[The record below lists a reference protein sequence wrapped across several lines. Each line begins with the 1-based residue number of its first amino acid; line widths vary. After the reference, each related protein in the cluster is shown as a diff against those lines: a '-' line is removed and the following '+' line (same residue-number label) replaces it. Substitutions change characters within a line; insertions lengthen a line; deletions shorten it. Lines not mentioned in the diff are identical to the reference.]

1 MFTNYLKIAW
11 RNLAKH
17 KMFSLIN
24 IFGLAIGMAVCLL
37 ILQYVSFKLSYDQFN
52 ENAADI
58 YRVVNDRYQQGN
70 LIQHGTITYSGV
82 GKALN
87 DDYDDVIANAR
98 IATFGQTIL
107 SNGDKKIEDEH
118 VFFGENIF
126 FQMFDYPITAGS
138 RKEMLKEPFTLAISE
153 TLAKKIFDLPRNNF
167 EDIIGKAI
175 VLNRDSMPYR
185 VDAVFKDVPENSHLD
200 FCMVISYPTIMHFWK
215 ESNYDFTQ
223 SDFWHYVQLKPGT
236 DYRKIN
242 AGMAVFS
249 QKHFQGNKIS
259 GSDEKFYLQPLS
271 NAHLYSDFEYEIGRT
286 GSSTAVWGLLTIAI
300 FIIVI
305 GWVNYINLATARS
318 AERAREIGIL
328 KVVGVLLNQ
337 LIAQFLF
344 ESILVNLIALA
355 LAVLFV
361 YLLQGGLNK
370 LLEQQLSM
378 AYIFS
383 KGMKGYSILIGL
395 IALIITG
402 MLLSGFY
409 PAFVLSSFRP
419 IQVLKGQFSSGTKGI
434 LLRKVLVIS
443 QFCITAILIAG
454 AIIVTKQL
462 NFLNKTNLGFD
473 MEQVLVVKQPML
485 TGYDST
491 FINKIT
497 ILKEEFKT
505 ISAVEAAATSGN
517 VFGNELGRSFNVR
530 QADSASNNQFT
541 VRVMQTDYDFVPL
554 YKMKIIAGRP
564 FSSSD
569 HDPDGSKL
577 KNTLINRSAAKLLG
591 FASPEAAIGKD
602 ILRGTRRW
610 TVIGVLEDVHQKSLR
625 YPMEPTV
632 FIPSFGTYNDISLRL
647 KTTQN
652 LPGTISAIKAKYD
665 AMFPGN
671 HFDYFF
677 LNDHFN
683 WQYKNDQL
691 FGKVFNIFAGIAIFV
706 ACLGLFGLVLFATV
720 KRTKEIGVRKV
731 LGASV
736 SDILLLLS
744 KDFAKLVVV
753 AIVLAIPLSWYIMN
767 RWLQDFSYRTAI
779 SWWIFP
785 LCALLALGIAMATI
799 VVQSI
804 RAANSNPVKSLRTE

>member
-1 MFTNYLKIAW
+1 MFTNYIKIAF

-24 IFGLAIGMAVCLL
+24 IFGLAIGMTVCLL

-52 ENAADI
+52 QNAKDI

-82 GKALN
+82 GKAMN

-98 IATFGQTIL
+98 VATVGETIL
-107 SNGDKKIEDEH
+107 SNGTKRIEDDH

-126 FQMFDYPITAGS
+126 FQMFDYPIIAGS
-138 RKEMLKEPFTLAISE
+138 RKDMLKEPFTIVITE

-185 VDAVFKDVPENSHLD
+185 VDAVLKDVPENSHLE
-200 FCMVISYPTIMHFWK
+200 FSMIVSYPTLMHFWK
-215 ESNYDFTQ
+215 ESDYDFTQ

-236 DYRKIN
+236 DYKKIN
-242 AGMAVFS
+242 AGMAAFS
-249 QKHFQGNKIS
+249 KKHFQGNKIS

-286 GSSTAVWGLLTIAI
+286 GSATAVWGLLTIAI

-318 AERAREIGIL
+318 AERAREVGIR
-328 KVVGVLLNQ
+328 KVVGGVRRQ
-337 LIAQFLF
+337 LISQFLF
-344 ESILVNLIALA
+344 ESIMVNLIALG

-361 YLLQGGLNK
+361 YLLQSGFNQ

-383 KGMKGYSILIGL
+383 KGMKGYALLIGL
-395 IALIITG
+395 VTLIVTG

-409 PAFVLSSFRP
+409 PAFVLSSFKP
-419 IQVLKGQFSSGTKGI
+419 IQVLKGQFSSGSKGI

-454 AIIVTKQL
+454 AVIVTKQL
-462 NFLNKTNLGFD
+462 NFLNKKDLGFD
-473 MEQVLVVKQPML
+473 MNQVMIVKPPML
-485 TGYDST
+485 TGYDSS
-491 FINKIT
+491 FINKVD
-497 ILKEEFKT
+497 ILKQELKQ
-505 ISAVEAAATSGN
+505 IPAVAAAATSGN
-517 VFGNELGRSFNVR
+517 IFGNELGRSFNVR
-530 QADSASNNQFT
+530 QADSASTNKYT
-541 VRVMQTDYDFVPL
+541 VRVMQTDHDFIPL
-554 YKMKIIAGRP
+554 YGMKVIAGRSFDP
-564 FSSSD
+564 SD
-569 HDPDGSKL
+569 HDPDGRKL
-577 KNTLINRSAAKLLG
+577 KNTLINRSAVKLLG
-591 FASPEAAIGKD
+591 FSSPEAAIGKD

-625 YPMEPTV
+625 YPMEATV
-632 FIPSFGTYNDISLRL
+632 FIPSYGTYNDISLKL

-652 LPGTISAIKAKYD
+652 LQGTIEAIKAKYD

-677 LNDHFN
+677 LNDRFN

-691 FGKVFNIFAGIAIFV
+691 FGKVFNIFAGVAIFV

-736 SDILLLLS
+736 ADILVLLS
-744 KDFAKLVVV
+744 KDFVKLIVI
-753 AIVLAIPLSWYIMN
+753 AIALATPASWYIMS
-767 RWLQDFSYRTAI
+767 RWLQDFSYRTEI
-779 SWWIFP
+779 NWWIFP
-785 LCALLALGIAMATI
+785 LCAVAALAIAMITI
-799 VVQSI
+799 VVQSV
-804 RAANSNPVKSLRTE
+804 RAANANPVKSLRTE

>member
-1 MFTNYLKIAW
+1 MFTNYIKIAL

-17 KMFSLIN
+17 KVFSLIN
-24 IFGLAIGMAVCLL
+24 IFGLAIGMTVCVL

-52 ENAADI
+52 KNANDI

-98 IATFGQTIL
+98 IATVGETIL
-107 SNGDKKIEDEH
+107 SYGTKRIEDDH

-126 FQMFDYPITAGS
+126 FQMFDYPVIAGNS
-138 RKEMLKEPFTLAISE
+138 KEMLKEPFTIVITE
-153 TLAKKIFDLPRNNF
+153 TLAKKVFDLPQNNF
-167 EDIIGKAI
+167 EDVIGKAI
-175 VLNRDSMPYR
+175 VLNRDSMLYR
-185 VDAVFKDVPENSHLD
+185 VDAVLKDVPENSHLE
-200 FCMVISYPTIMHFWK
+200 FSMIISYPTLMHFWK
-215 ESNYDFTQ
+215 ESDHDFTQ

-236 DYRKIN
+236 DYKKIN
-242 AGMAVFS
+242 AGMEAFS

-259 GSDEKFYLQPLS
+259 GSDEKFYLQPLAR
-271 NAHLYSDFEYEIGRT
+271 AHLYSDFEYEIGRT

-318 AERAREIGIL
+318 AERAREVGIR
-328 KVVGVLLNQ
+328 KVVGGLRKQ
-337 LIAQFLF
+337 LISQFLF
-344 ESILVNLIALA
+344 ESVLVNMIALG

-361 YLLQGGLNK
+361 YLLQSGFNQ
-370 LLEQQLSM
+370 LLDQQLSM
-378 AYIFS
+378 AFIFS
-383 KGMKGYSILIGL
+383 KGMKGYSLLIGL
-395 IALIITG
+395 ISLIVTG

-419 IQVLKGQFSSGTKGI
+419 IQVLKGQFSSGSKGI

-454 AIIVTKQL
+454 AVIVTKQL
-462 NFLNKTNLGFD
+462 NFLNKKDLGFD
-473 MEQVLVVKQPML
+473 MDQVMIVKPPML

-491 FINKIT
+491 FINKIDV
-497 ILKEEFKT
+497 LKQEMKQ
-505 ISAVEAAATSGN
+505 IPAVAAAATSGN
-517 VFGNELGRSFNVR
+517 IFGNELGRSFNVR
-530 QADSASNNQFT
+530 QADSASANKFT
-541 VRVMQTDYDFVPL
+541 VRVMQTDYDFIPL
-554 YKMKIIAGRP
+554 YGMKIIAGRSFGP
-564 FSSSD
+564 AD
-569 HDPDGSKL
+569 HDPDGRKL
-577 KNTLINRSAAKLLG
+577 KNTLINRSAVKLLG
-591 FASPEAAIGKD
+591 FSSPEAAIGKD

-625 YPMEPTV
+625 YPMEATV
-632 FIPSFGTYNDISLRL
+632 FIPSYGTYNDISLKL

-652 LPGTISAIKAKYD
+652 LPGTIEAIKAKYD

-677 LNDHFN
+677 LNDRFN
-683 WQYKNDQL
+683 RQYKNDQL
-691 FGKVFNIFAGIAIFV
+691 FGKVFNIFAGVAIFV

-736 SDILLLLS
+736 ADILLLLS
-744 KDFAKLVVV
+744 KDFVKLIMI
-753 AIVLAIPLSWYIMN
+753 AIVLAVPVSWYIMN
-767 RWLQDFSYRTAI
+767 RWLQDFSYRTEMN
-779 SWWIFP
+779 WWIFP
-785 LCALLALGIAMATI
+785 LCAVVSLGIAMITI

-804 RAANSNPVKSLRTE
+804 RAANANPVKSLRTE